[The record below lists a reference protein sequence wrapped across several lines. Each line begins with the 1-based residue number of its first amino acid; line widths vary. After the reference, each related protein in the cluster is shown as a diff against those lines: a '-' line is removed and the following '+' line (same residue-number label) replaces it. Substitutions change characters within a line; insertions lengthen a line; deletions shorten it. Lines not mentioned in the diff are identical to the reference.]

1 MKQAK
6 IVKIVFCGPGD
17 VSKELEIA
25 AEVIEKWNLRNF
37 EALNC
42 GVSLTNWKK
51 NSVPSMEKRGQAV
64 INGQLID
71 EADLMIAVFWR
82 RFGTPTGMHS
92 SGTEEEVVRAMAREI
107 PVMLYFSDL
116 EAPMI
121 EPDHEQAK
129 LLEDFRRR
137 AMATGL
143 PGTFRSRR
151 DFKEQLERHLDE
163 NIRKFLTAE
172 DGKTDGTDE
181 RVIAQ
186 SAKGDGNVQ
195 LVGDSN
201 TVNIKSTGPKRP
213 KVVMD
218 YGEGFISPAQQ
229 AEVFDLVHEL
239 AVLLEQ
245 VEKKSTKQAL
255 GEAWSRLHNKFKV
268 TKYELLR
275 PEQLPEVRK
284 WHNTNKRIL
293 QSKARTRAPAVHKRG
308 RIPAIKAAMKHMG
321 RTNEDYYPEIAAR
334 LKMKPFNSLTKLS
347 GKNLERVY
355 SLVLRDKKKFG

>member
-1 MKQAK
+1 MKEAK
-6 IVKIVFCGPGD
+6 VIKIVFCGPGD
-17 VSKELEIA
+17 VRKELEIA
-25 AEVIEKWNLRNF
+25 ADVIEAWNLRNF
-37 EALNC
+37 ESQNC

-51 NSVPSMEKRGQAV
+51 NAIPSMEKRGQAV
-64 INGQLID
+64 INDQLID

-121 EPDHEQAK
+121 EPDHEQAR

-151 DFKEQLERHLDE
+151 NFRELLELHLDKY
-163 NIRKFLTAE
+163 IQKILTAE
-172 DGKTDGTDE
+172 DTEAVGSDE
-181 RVIAQ
+181 RVISQ

-201 TVNIKSTGPKRP
+201 TVNIKSTGPKRQ

-218 YGEGFISPAQQ
+218 YGDGFLSPAQQ
-229 AEVFDLVHEL
+229 TEVSELVHEL

-245 VEKKSTKQAL
+245 VERKTTRQAM
-255 GEAWSRLHNKFKV
+255 GEAWCRLHNKFNV

-275 PEQLPEVRK
+275 PDQLPEVRA
-284 WHNTNKRIL
+284 WHKTNKRIL
-293 QSKARTRAPAVHKRG
+293 QGKARTRAPAVHRGG
-308 RIPAIKAAMKHMG
+308 RIPAIKAAMKSMG

-334 LKMKPFNSLTKLS
+334 LKMRPFSSLTKLS

-355 SLVLRDKKKFG
+355 SLVFRDKKKTG